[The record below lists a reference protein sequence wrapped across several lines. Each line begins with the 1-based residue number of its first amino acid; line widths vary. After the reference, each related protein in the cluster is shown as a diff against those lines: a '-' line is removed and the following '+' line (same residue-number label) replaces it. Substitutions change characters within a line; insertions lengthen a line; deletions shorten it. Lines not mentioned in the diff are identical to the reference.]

1 MKSNSLVVFAVLPL
15 AAMAKTEANWS
26 SNTGGSVGLPIF
38 LGAATLLQVAFL
50 CVGFKKLY
58 GKKSPGSE
66 AKAVALIALAFAD
79 FVWALCCFVSCIMTK
94 KQSTF
99 WGGEAG
105 CDGQGY
111 YSTLA
116 CFSTMFLTMQ
126 ITHITHTQVSEGA
139 AALPTRGRMV
149 LSSVSIYAFAMLLSA
164 IPFLPST
171 GGFVYTA
178 EGFCFIDYYDQ
189 AINTVFLLSMLVSM
203 SHVCVFVFAIF
214 FTLYYVCGYPLVIQG
229 YQGVSFA
236 NKLQITSGLLAHGAE
251 LINPFLYGI
260 FWCKWF
266 MNDGID
272 GTPAAAGK
280 SVTSSITWGG
290 SDSDAKANVAPNNSI
305 GYSYSV
311 SVV

>member
-1 MKSNSLVVFAVLPL
+1 MCGLEKTAGVATGFRRQRLPLPFMLTCAHNIPMAGRYKTLQTKAALQALQEGKGEKAGAADSNLVV
-15 AAMAKTEANWS
+15 
-26 SNTGGSVGLPIF
+26 
-38 LGAATLLQVAFL
+38 
-50 CVGFKKLY
+50 
-58 GKKSPGSE
+58 SPNS
-66 AKAVALIALAFAD
+66 
-79 FVWALCCFVSCIMTK
+79 
-94 KQSTF
+94 
-99 WGGEAG
+99 
-105 CDGQGY
+105 
-111 YSTLA
+111 
-116 CFSTMFLTMQ
+116 
-126 ITHITHTQVSEGA
+126 
-139 AALPTRGRMV
+139 
-149 LSSVSIYAFAMLLSA
+149 
-164 IPFLPST
+164 
-171 GGFVYTA
+171 
-178 EGFCFIDYYDQ
+178 
-189 AINTVFLLSMLVSM
+189 
-203 SHVCVFVFAIF
+203 VFVFAIF

-272 GTPAAAGK
+272 GTPPAAGK

>member
-1 MKSNSLVVFAVLPL
+1 MVLRAARNVLADLPHSLRCLSFCTPFNE
-15 AAMAKTEANWS
+15 TFPS
-26 SNTGGSVGLPIF
+26 SFPFLQFSPPHHRITAPPHHRTTAQIF

-99 WGGEAG
+99 WGGDAG

-203 SHVCVFVFAIF
+203 SHVW
-214 FTLYYVCGYPLVIQG
+214 YVD
-229 YQGVSFA
+229 FER
-236 NKLQITSGLLAHGAE
+236 GLL
-251 LINPFLYGI
+251 LFLLFLLFLPFIYIYISCVDSKKLLGLPR
-260 FWCKWF
+260 
-266 MNDGID
+266 GS
-272 GTPAAAGK
+272 AGN
-280 SVTSSITWGG
+280 GCLCRLC
-290 SDSDAKANVAPNNSI
+290 
-305 GYSYSV
+305 
-311 SVV
+311 

>member
-1 MKSNSLVVFAVLPL
+1 
-15 AAMAKTEANWS
+15 
-26 SNTGGSVGLPIF
+26 
-38 LGAATLLQVAFL
+38 
-50 CVGFKKLY
+50 
-58 GKKSPGSE
+58 
-66 AKAVALIALAFAD
+66 LIALAFAD

-139 AALPTRGRMV
+139 DALPTRGRMV

-203 SHVCVFVFAIF
+203 SHVWYKTLQTKAALQALQEGKGEKAGAADSNLVVSPNSVFVFAIF